1 MCMNFRITCYTLFDI
16 TQTGVLNRS
25 RPSVDQDMTDWTCK
39 RNTQANFDTILQVI
53 SLRSQPESLSIPKKT
68 LIKFDDFEN
77 FGFLFQQIESEN
89 ISNLKNDV
97 SNKLT
102 TYFPSVNVISL
113 DVFETTGVSNS
124 LTINLKYSYQNT
136 VDNILFNF

>member
-1 MCMNFRITCYTLFDI
+1 MPINPQYIDPLNLNPNI
-16 TQTGVLNRS
+16 AVGVNIPFNG
-25 RPSVDQDMTDWTCK
+25 PSVFTPNYT
-39 RNTQANFDTILQVI
+39 TQEAIKNNLINFFLTEPGELPLNPTFGGG
-53 SLRSQPESLSIPKKT
+53 LRS
-68 LIKFDDFEN
+68 
-77 FGFLFQQIESEN
+77 FLFQQIESEN

-124 LTINLKYSYQNT
+124 LTVSLKYSYQNT

>member
-1 MCMNFRITCYTLFDI
+1 MPISPQYIDPLNLNPNIAVGVNIPFNGPYVFTPNYTTQEAIKNNLINFFLTEPGELP
-16 TQTGVLNRS
+16 LN
-25 RPSVDQDMTDWTCK
+25 PT
-39 RNTQANFDTILQVI
+39 FGGG
-53 SLRSQPESLSIPKKT
+53 LRS
-68 LIKFDDFEN
+68 
-77 FGFLFQQIESEN
+77 FLFQQIESEN

-102 TYFPSVNVISL
+102 AYFPSVNVISL

-124 LTINLKYSYQNT
+124 LTVSLKYSYQNT

>member
-1 MCMNFRITCYTLFDI
+1 MPINPQYIDPLNLNPNVAV
-16 TQTGVLNRS
+16 GVNIPFNG
-25 RPSVDQDMTDWTCK
+25 PSVFTPNYT
-39 RNTQANFDTILQVI
+39 TQEAIKNNLINFFLTEPGELPLNPTFGGG
-53 SLRSQPESLSIPKKT
+53 LRS
-68 LIKFDDFEN
+68 
-77 FGFLFQQIESEN
+77 FLFQQIESEN

-113 DVFETTGVSNS
+113 DIFETTGVSNS

>member
-1 MCMNFRITCYTLFDI
+1 MPINPQYIDPLNLNPNVAV
-16 TQTGVLNRS
+16 GVNIPFNG
-25 RPSVDQDMTDWTCK
+25 PSVFTPNYT
-39 RNTQANFDTILQVI
+39 TQEAIKNNLINFFLTEPGELPLNPTFGGG
-53 SLRSQPESLSIPKKT
+53 LRS
-68 LIKFDDFEN
+68 
-77 FGFLFQQIESEN
+77 FLFQQIESEN